1 MLNKLKRGKPTAKL
15 CNVCVALCGI
25 CTPASRR
32 VWHICTPLRNVFVA
46 FSGPER
52 RSAYV
57 QCTPLRTHVWSI
69 ARNRVTLDVLALK
82 KMPSQ
87 TLVCRQIIKSTES
100 RASATRVLVFF
111 FLYLYISFVCPLNP
125 MQVRNSVK
133 VRKRGLVTP
142 TQLNTNVYCKEL
154 QRPRSESKKDEVKV
168 GVRGSGHRS
177 M

>member
-52 RSAYV
+52 RSVKV
-57 QCTPLRTHVWSI
+57 QCTPLRTHVWPI
-69 ARNRVTLDVLALK
+69 ARNRVTLNVLALK
-82 KMPSQ
+82 KCETPSQ

-100 RASATRVLVFF
+100 RTSATRVLVSLLFPSCV
-111 FLYLYISFVCPLNP
+111 L
-125 MQVRNSVK
+125 
-133 VRKRGLVTP
+133 
-142 TQLNTNVYCKEL
+142 
-154 QRPRSESKKDEVKV
+154 
-168 GVRGSGHRS
+168 
-177 M
+177 